1 MSVTPKRVMFDTN
14 IIISAILNPLGNPS
28 TALLKGAEFPYTLVL
43 CDQIVDEI
51 RRIFNRKFP
60 FRVLDME
67 LFLARLRYDMVSLS
81 AEDEASPDEGEIR
94 DVKDRPILRA
104 ARKASIDILVTG
116 DKDFTES
123 TVTQPTIM
131 TATQFLGRG

>member
-1 MSVTPKRVMFDTN
+1 MNHAFKRVMFDTN
-14 IIISAILNPLGNPS
+14 VIISAILNPLGNPN
-28 TALLKGAEFPYTLVL
+28 TALLKGAEFPYSLVL

-60 FRVLDME
+60 ARILDME
-67 LFLARLRYDMVSLS
+67 MFLARLRCDMVTLT
-81 AEDEASPDEGEIR
+81 AEDEISADESEIR

-104 ARKASIDILVTG
+104 AKKAGVDILVTG

-123 TVTQPTIM
+123 TVTQPKIM
-131 TATQFLGRG
+131 TAAQFIQL

>member
-1 MSVTPKRVMFDTN
+1 MSVTPKRVMLDTN
-14 IIISAILNPLGNPS
+14 IIISAILNPLGNPNM
-28 TALLKGAEFPYTLVL
+28 ALLKGCEFPYSLVL

-60 FRVLDME
+60 LRILDME
-67 LFLARLRYDMVSLS
+67 VFLARLHYDMVILT
-81 AEDEASPDEGEIR
+81 AEDEIFSDESEIR

-104 ARKASIDILVTG
+104 AKKANVDIFVTG

-123 TVTQPTIM
+123 SVTQPEIM
-131 TATQFLGRG
+131 TAVQFIQL